1 MGDAEALYA
10 SRQYD
15 KALAELENKFE
26 DPAELDAE
34 QQGILAAFKTKVART
49 QSFAECEKIMADA
62 RQADQS
68 DPSVALAAWEKALAG
83 LQSQKPYVAKVA
95 WARMKAEVDRERDK
109 LTKQAGL
116 QEIMGAV
123 ANARNSGDAAR
134 LRRALETGMAKP
146 GVPPQL
152 VKRWGDEIKEIE
164 EKADYKVIT
173 NLMGSSRDIEAI
185 DALEA
190 FIKKYPNNRKA
201 AVILGVLKDK
211 IAWNKRAKDA
221 TDLFERGRFE
231 EVLPELRKL
240 KIQFRADRK
249 WKEMI
254 RSAEFE
260 IELVVFNAA
269 AKSGDLV
276 KVMAS
281 GEKLRM
287 IWLDKFESR
296 IEPRIG
302 ILGAKKKVQDILA
315 KGEKENANG
324 EFLQARKTVAH
335 LKDSYP
341 EAAEIIRRSR
351 YLGALASGD
360 AAAKEGNAK
369 AALAMYKIAKR
380 YAKGAVELAKVN
392 NLIDAMNEGT

>member
-1 MGDAEALYA
+1 
-10 SRQYD
+10 
-15 KALAELENKFE
+15 
-26 DPAELDAE
+26 
-34 QQGILAAFKTKVART
+34 
-49 QSFAECEKIMADA
+49 
-62 RQADQS
+62 
-68 DPSVALAAWEKALAG
+68 
-83 LQSQKPYVAKVA
+83 
-95 WARMKAEVDRERDK
+95 
-109 LTKQAGL
+109 
-116 QEIMGAV
+116 
-123 ANARNSGDAAR
+123 
-134 LRRALETGMAKP
+134 
-146 GVPPQL
+146 
-152 VKRWGDEIKEIE
+152 
-164 EKADYKVIT
+164 
-173 NLMGSSRDIEAI
+173 
-185 DALEA
+185 
-190 FIKKYPNNRKA
+190 
-201 AVILGVLKDK
+201 
-211 IAWNKRAKDA
+211 
-221 TDLFERGRFE
+221 
-231 EVLPELRKL
+231 
-240 KIQFRADRK
+240 
-249 WKEMI
+249 MI